1 MDSRENEEFTNHLR
15 GAVAKA
21 EKLKYRPTA
30 FKRMLD
36 EHGGF
41 ETVNR
46 VLASGK
52 PSDGFT
58 KLWELGHLELTCEA
72 IIVETKWR
80 RHFDANL
87 LAKAEKLLGEMRY
100 PFKRFE
106 DAAATVPEP
115 LGASEDSESTEGRGP
130 DLDEQASEP
139 LSGPSM
145 RINAFFKEVLNAPV
159 ANVRWSWG
167 AVDERSRSVFLR
179 LWRMD
184 IADLEGS
191 QVIRVLGNRNTK
203 RPGWNERVRH
213 LELIRGG
220 YRAYGVVCDKDSPEA
235 GVIRDFDRDSL
246 LRLGRVIDR
255 DGMAYLEIAGIAP
268 VDTIALPRDSAGTV
282 ASDLREVD
290 EAEVSPTT
298 RAALVDARLG
308 QGRFRRELLR
318 RWNGAC
324 AVTGCCV
331 GAVLRASHC
340 KPWSKSDN
348 HERLDSNNGLM
359 LSANL
364 DALFDAGL
372 ISFDE
377 TGKMLVSDVLSTREQ
392 DELGLPARLLRT
404 PGAKLAGYLNYHRR
418 HVFQGSG
425 RLRAEGT

>member
-1 MDSRENEEFTNHLR
+1 MDSRENEEFTSLLR
-15 GAVAKA
+15 GAVGEA
-21 EKLKYRPTA
+21 EKLKYRPTT

-58 KLWELGHLELTCEA
+58 KLWELGRLDLTCEA

-80 RHFDANL
+80 HHFDANL

-106 DAAATVPEP
+106 DSVADVPQTNRVSEESAATE
-115 LGASEDSESTEGRGP
+115 RHIP
-130 DLDEQASEP
+130 DLDGLASEP
-139 LSGPSM
+139 LSGTGM
-145 RINAFFKEVLNAPV
+145 RINAFFKDVLNAPV

-167 AVDERSRSVFLR
+167 AADERTRRVFLR

-184 IADLEGS
+184 IANWDGG
-191 QVIRVLGNRNTK
+191 QVIRVLGNRNTN
-203 RPGWNERVRH
+203 RPGWNERARH
-213 LELIRGG
+213 LELIRDG
-220 YRAYGVVCDKDSPEA
+220 YQAYGVVCDKDSPEA

-246 LRLGRVIDR
+246 LHLGRVVDR
-255 DGMAYLEIAGIAP
+255 DGMVYLEIAGIAP
-268 VDTIALPRDSAGTV
+268 VYTIAVPADSSGTLI
-282 ASDLREVD
+282 SDLHDVD
-290 EAEVSPTT
+290 EAEVSATT

-324 AVTGCCV
+324 AVTGCRV

-340 KPWSKSDN
+340 KPWSRSEDY
-348 HERLDSNNGLM
+348 ERLDSNNGLI

-372 ISFDE
+372 ISFGE

-392 DELGLPARLLRT
+392 DDLGLPARLLRN
-404 PGAKLAGYLNYHRR
+404 PNAKLAAYLRYHRD
-418 HVFQGSG
+418 HVFQG
-425 RLRAEGT
+425 

>member
-1 MDSRENEEFTNHLR
+1 MGLKMDSRENEEFTNLLR
-15 GAVAKA
+15 GAVGEA
-21 EKLKYRPTA
+21 EKLKYRPTT

-36 EHGGF
+36 ELGGF

-58 KLWELGHLELTCEA
+58 KLWELGRLDLTCEA

-106 DAAATVPEP
+106 DSVAVVPKTDREPEESAT
-115 LGASEDSESTEGRGP
+115 TERHVP
-130 DLDEQASEP
+130 DLDGLASEP
-139 LSGPSM
+139 LSGAGM

-167 AVDERSRSVFLR
+167 AVDERSRRVFLR

-184 IADLEGS
+184 IANWEGS
-191 QVIRVLGNRNTK
+191 QVIRVLGSRNTN
-203 RPGWNERVRH
+203 RPGWNERARH

-246 LRLGRVIDR
+246 LQLGRVIDK
-255 DGMAYLEIAGIAP
+255 DGMVYLEIAGIAP
-268 VDTIALPRDSAGTV
+268 VDTFAVTGNSPGTV
-282 ASDLREVD
+282 ASDLRDVD
-290 EAEVSPTT
+290 EAEVSATT

-308 QGRFRRELLR
+308 QGRYRRELLR
-318 RWNGAC
+318 RWDGAC

-348 HERLDSNNGLM
+348 HERLDSNNGLI

-377 TGKMLVSDVLSTREQ
+377 AGRMLVSCVLSSREQ
-392 DELGLPARLLRT
+392 GGLGLPAQLLRT
-404 PGAKLAGYLNYHRR
+404 PNAKLAAYLPYHRD
-418 HVFQGSG
+418 HVFQG
-425 RLRAEGT
+425 

>member
-1 MDSRENEEFTNHLR
+1 MDGRENEEFTNLLR
-15 GAVAKA
+15 GAVVEA
-21 EKLKYRPTA
+21 EKLKYRPTT

-36 EHGGF
+36 QHGGF

-52 PSDGFT
+52 PSEGFT
-58 KLWELGHLELTCEA
+58 KLWELGRLDLTCEA
-72 IIVETKWR
+72 IIVESKWR

-106 DAAATVPEP
+106 GSVADVPRTNPVQEESAT
-115 LGASEDSESTEGRGP
+115 SGRDVP
-130 DLDEQASEP
+130 DLEELASEP
-139 LSGPSM
+139 LSSTGM

-167 AVDERSRSVFLR
+167 AVDERSRRVFLR

-184 IADLEGS
+184 IANWEGS
-191 QVIRVLGNRNTK
+191 QVIRVLGSRNTN

-246 LRLGRVIDR
+246 LHLGRVIDR
-255 DGMAYLEIAGIAP
+255 DGMAYLEIAGIAS
-268 VDTIALPRDSAGTV
+268 VDTLAQFRDSAGTV
-282 ASDLREVD
+282 ASDLREVA

-324 AVTGCCV
+324 AVTACCV

-348 HERLDSNNGLM
+348 HERLDSNNGLI

-377 TGKMLVSDVLSTREQ
+377 TGKMLVSEVLSTREQ

-404 PGAKLAGYLNYHRR
+404 PGAKLAEYLNYHQY
-418 HVFQGSG
+418 HVFQ
-425 RLRAEGT
+425 R